1 MVIVLCEVVMLCV
14 LMVALVA
21 ELERIVIDLRSELDP
36 SGPVVFS
43 FLIFP
48 VATEI
53 EIIDAFLILSN
64 GVFLGINLPLEEVVL
79 FLGWEREVYC
89 RGR

>member
-1 MVIVLCEVVMLCV
+1 
-14 LMVALVA
+14 MVALATV
-21 ELERIVIDLRSELDP
+21 LVWVGIVLRSELDP
-36 SGPVVFS
+36 SGPVLFA

-53 EIIDAFLILSN
+53 QIVDTFLILSN

-79 FLGWEREVYC
+79 FL
-89 RGR
+89 

>member
-1 MVIVLCEVVMLCV
+1 
-14 LMVALVA
+14 MVALVA

-79 FLGWEREVYC
+79 FLELRYYC
-89 RGR
+89 F

>member
-1 MVIVLCEVVMLCV
+1 MLCEVVMLCV
-14 LMVALVA
+14 LMVALATV
-21 ELERIVIDLRSELDP
+21 LVWVGIVLRSELDP
-36 SGPVVFS
+36 SGPVLFA

-53 EIIDAFLILSN
+53 QIVDTFLILSN

-79 FLGWEREVYC
+79 FL
-89 RGR
+89 

>member
-1 MVIVLCEVVMLCV
+1 MLCV

-79 FLGWEREVYC
+79 FLELRYYC
-89 RGR
+89 F

>member
-1 MVIVLCEVVMLCV
+1 MLCV
-14 LMVALVA
+14 LMVALATV
-21 ELERIVIDLRSELDP
+21 LVWVGIVLRSELDP
-36 SGPVVFS
+36 SGPVLFA

-53 EIIDAFLILSN
+53 QIVDTFLILSN

-79 FLGWEREVYC
+79 FL
-89 RGR
+89 